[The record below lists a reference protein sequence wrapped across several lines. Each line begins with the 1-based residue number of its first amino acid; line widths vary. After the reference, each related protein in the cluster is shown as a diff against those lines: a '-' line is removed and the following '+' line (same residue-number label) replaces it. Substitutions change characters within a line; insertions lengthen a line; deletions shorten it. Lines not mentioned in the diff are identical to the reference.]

1 MYMGNKYGPYDYNPF
16 DIHLRTPPNQRIPFR
31 TIFQAKSG
39 GFSSKRI
46 CGVVGWA
53 VLMFCFV
60 WCVIQGTPAPDFS
73 VELVG
78 GCVAL
83 LGVDKISE
91 AIGGLRGPR
100 GL

>member
-1 MYMGNKYGPYDYNPF
+1 
-16 DIHLRTPPNQRIPFR
+16 
-31 TIFQAKSG
+31 
-39 GFSSKRI
+39 
-46 CGVVGWA
+46 
-53 VLMFCFV
+53 MFCFV

-91 AIGGLRGPR
+91 AIGGLRRWRIMKMVPTNM
-100 GL
+100 